1 MRDKVCL
8 VTGANSGI
16 GRATVEALA
25 AQGAQVVMVCRDVG
39 RGERAKAKIE
49 SRVAGANLDLI
60 IGDLSS
66 QDEIR
71 RVAAEF
77 EQRHS
82 RLDVLVNNAGVLLG
96 RRQET
101 VDGLEATFATNH
113 LGHFSLTHLLLPTLK
128 ASAPARIV
136 NVSSDAHHGARLDF
150 SDLQSR
156 RSYSGFRAYC
166 NSKLANVLF
175 TYELARRLEGSGVSV
190 NALHPGVVRTRIGRS
205 GPLAARLFFL
215 LGAPFL
221 SSPKQGA
228 ETSVYLATSPE
239 VEAVSGKYFLKKAER
254 RTSRLSYDR
263 DVARRMWDV
272 SIELTKPAAD
282 RAP

>member
-1 MRDKVCL
+1 MRHKVCL

-25 AQGAQVVMVCRDVG
+25 GQGAKVVMVCRDARRG
-39 RGERAKAKIE
+39 RNAKAKIE
-49 SRVAGANLDLI
+49 SRVEGANLDLVI
-60 IGDLSS
+60 ADLSS
-66 QDEIR
+66 QDEVR

-77 EQRHS
+77 KERQS
-82 RLDVLVNNAGVLLG
+82 RLDVLVNNAGVFLG
-96 RRQET
+96 RRLET

-113 LGHFSLTHLLLPTLK
+113 LGFFLLTNLLLDTLK

-136 NVSSDAHHGARLDF
+136 NVSSDAHHSARLDF
-150 SDLQSR
+150 NDLQGLR
-156 RSYSGFRAYC
+156 RYSGLRAYC

-175 TYELARRLEGSGVSV
+175 TYELARRLEGSGVTA
-190 NALHPGVVRTRIGRS
+190 NALHPGVVRTNIGRR

-221 SSPKQGA
+221 LSPKNGA
-228 ETSVYLATSPE
+228 ATSIYLATSPE
-239 VEAVSGKYFLKKAER
+239 VEGLSGKYFVKKAQR
-254 RTSRLSYDR
+254 RTSGLSYDR

-272 SIELTKPAAD
+272 SVELTNLAAD
-282 RAP
+282 RAV